1 MSSTERCCFFYAF
14 MPETHHIM
22 PIMWFSLCLG
32 HQTQAFNLAAV
43 LDACGHD
50 IDASGVDAA
59 VAENIR
65 QLGNILLDTV
75 KGPGK
80 ELPQI
85 VGKYLT
91 FLDTG
96 GLA

>member
-1 MSSTERCCFFYAF
+1 MFIAGGDNINSC
-14 MPETHHIM
+14 
-22 PIMWFSLCLG
+22 
-32 HQTQAFNLAAV
+32 
-43 LDACGHD
+43 
-50 IDASGVDAA
+50 GVDAA

-96 GLA
+96 DLIDFVSEANLDAAKKFTSGNDVFFSADYLFGFLFSGS

>member
-1 MSSTERCCFFYAF
+1 
-14 MPETHHIM
+14 M
-22 PIMWFSLCLG
+22 PIMWFPFCLD
-32 HQTQAFNLAAV
+32 HQTQSFYFSAV
-43 LDACGHD
+43 FRASGHD
-50 IDASGVDAA
+50 IDAGGVNAA